1 VEPSDAGRVSHPLG
15 TAAKKAVAK
24 TPNKRASQGPR
35 SRFMAAPTIPK
46 QQPKAKK
53 KAKAQPVRSIVRSY
67 FVPKHGS
74 WLNMA
79 EIEIGVLRAQCI
91 DRRFD
96 NVTELEAE
104 VAEWETQRN
113 AAKATIEWTFIHC
126 AELPGVEHRTRRS
139 ASASTCVRSPLP
151 CLRALSTPRIH
162 RPARLAAHRSP
173 STSPERCARGSRQP
187 PLPAPMPESGV
198 GPPDQAPRTRAT
210 LGRVT
215 GPSGRR
221 RVAVESAR
229 RGREGARHGSRPP
242 DRTWRQHRE
251 P

>member
-1 VEPSDAGRVSHPLG
+1 
-15 TAAKKAVAK
+15 
-24 TPNKRASQGPR
+24 
-35 SRFMAAPTIPK
+35 MAAPTIPK

-53 KAKAQPVRSIVRSY
+53 KAKAQPVRSTVRSY

-91 DRRFD
+91 DRRID

-139 ASASTCVRSPLP
+139 ASASTAS
-151 CLRALSTPRIH
+151 
-162 RPARLAAHRSP
+162 
-173 STSPERCARGSRQP
+173 
-187 PLPAPMPESGV
+187 
-198 GPPDQAPRTRAT
+198 APRSHA
-210 LGRVT
+210 
-215 GPSGRR
+215 SGR
-221 RVAVESAR
+221 
-229 RGREGARHGSRPP
+229 
-242 DRTWRQHRE
+242 
-251 P
+251 